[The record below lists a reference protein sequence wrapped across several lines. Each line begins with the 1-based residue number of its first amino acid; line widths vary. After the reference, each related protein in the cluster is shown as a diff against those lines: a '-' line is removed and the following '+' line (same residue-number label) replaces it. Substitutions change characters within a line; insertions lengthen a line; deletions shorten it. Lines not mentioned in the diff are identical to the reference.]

1 MKITLSVDLQ
11 EHETLAGEFG
21 LSFLLESA
29 AGDFLFDTGADTALQ
44 KNLSRLGIPADK
56 IKRVIL
62 SHGHYDHTGGL
73 AYLLPEEIFC
83 CSNITQS
90 HYSYHGKDDIHNIA
104 MPEAAQKILARAK
117 VNYIDKFTEIAPGV
131 YLTGSIPRNSGE
143 DPGGKFFHDEAC
155 FIPDIVSE
163 EQALLTADGVLITG
177 CCHAGIINTMEY
189 CQSIHPEIKIH
200 SIVGGLHL
208 RHASEQ
214 RLAATA
220 DYLRS
225 SNVKE
230 LYLLHCTGANAIEFL
245 QSALPDCKITSPQ
258 LGESWTC

>member
-11 EHETLAGEFG
+11 EHETLSSEFG

-56 IKRVIL
+56 LKRVIL

-73 AYLLPEEIFC
+73 AYLEPQEIFC
-83 CSNITQS
+83 CSNIAQS
-90 HYSYHGKDDIHNIA
+90 HYSYHGKDDVHNIS
-104 MPEAAQKILARAK
+104 MPEAAQRILARSQ
-117 VNYIDKFTEIAPGV
+117 VNYIDKFTGIAPGV
-131 YLTGSIPRNSGE
+131 YLTGAIPRNSGE

-155 FIPDIVSE
+155 TIPDIVPE

-200 SIVGGLHL
+200 TIVGGLHL
-208 RHASEQ
+208 RHASAQ

-220 DYLRS
+220 EYLRQS
-225 SNVKE
+225 SVKE
-230 LYLLHCTGANAIEFL
+230 LYLLHCTGANAIAYL
-245 QSALPDCKITSPQ
+245 QKLLPDRLIITPE
-258 LGESWTC
+258 LGSSWNC